1 MKPIT
6 NSLKTCGTC
15 WYRHPQTLLDTNNDY
30 QEWAGCGTH
39 PEFVVTK
46 FDQANHR
53 ILEARPLLSSDEACE
68 QYFTLQEGY
77 ELMARDQ
84 AAFEAKRRLNDA
96 KGRFIVI
103 DGGMTAANR
112 RCANSVSFREDPDI
126 EDPESKCWNPV
137 SFVKHPGTLD
147 PVRSARSSTDC
158 CQYHRTLKEDAAQ
171 TADTDAHRDE
181 LMAQIGK
188 QAADQELSNMK
199 PSSEFMAA
207 MEVARR
213 LAITLGEIHPD
224 TMAAM
229 MMAVELAP
237 PDAQEV
243 FYSSMRSSGAMPEAS
258 GYADDGKPVFS
269 LESVAAKF
277 GVSDQ
282 EVQQVMNQILEARD
296 ELGLSAVMVSP
307 ARIHRKH

>member
-1 MKPIT
+1 MSIT
-6 NSLKTCGTC
+6 RIC
-15 WYRHPQTLLDTNNDY
+15 
-30 QEWAGCGTH
+30 
-39 PEFVVTK
+39 
-46 FDQANHR
+46 AN
-53 ILEARPLLSSDEACE
+53 C
-68 QYFTLQEGY
+68 
-77 ELMARDQ
+77 
-84 AAFEAKRRLNDA
+84 AAFHPDDHSPLPECLNLTS
-96 KGRFIVI
+96 FIE
-103 DGGMTAANR
+103 R
-112 RCANSVSFREDPDI
+112 
-126 EDPESKCWNPV
+126 
-137 SFVKHPGTLD
+137 PGTSMQALRRAPGPTGYCD
-147 PVRSARSSTDC
+147 HHQTH
-158 CQYHRTLKEDAAQ
+158 QEDIKQ
-171 TADTDAHRDE
+171 TVYIEANRDE

-258 GYADDGKPVFS
+258 GYTDDGKPVFS